1 MDSRNDNF
9 NAAIFQTSL
18 EENKKE
24 ILYISDTFKQARLF
38 LTDLAYDLKEK
49 EIPIL
54 DFDRY
59 RLFLETE
66 YGKIRCI
73 CLTQNDL
80 GAIQTNTVQ
89 YIANRSMLSE
99 KDFHERIGYRIK
111 QNVQK
116 IQNRNQIIKLLSGE
130 MTGSED
136 MEQNNLP
143 KIKMVN
149 IGNDF
154 LKTECYI
161 NDRKLERVVAANFYV
176 STGEIPTFDFEVM
189 GMPDIDVLADV
200 RFSFTPKTVDE
211 AVKVLR
217 NELLKHGD
225 LYNGFLASI
234 KSALK
239 NLDYKKRASGGLD
252 ISEDEYTEISES
264 ILKFIIGEE

>member
-1 MDSRNDNF
+1 MDSKNDNF
-9 NAAIFQTSL
+9 NAAISQTSL
-18 EENKKE
+18 RGNKKE
-24 ILYISDTFKQARLF
+24 ILYISDTFKQAKLF
-38 LTDLAYDLKEK
+38 LSDLAYDLKEM

-59 RLFLETE
+59 RCLLETK

-73 CLTQNDL
+73 SLTQNVL
-80 GAIQTNTVQ
+80 GAVQTNTVQ

-116 IQNRNQIIKLLSGE
+116 IQNRNQIIKLLSGK

-136 MEQNNLP
+136 MEQNILP
-143 KIKMVN
+143 KIKVIN

-154 LKTECYI
+154 LKTEYYI
-161 NDRKLERVVAANFYV
+161 NGQKLEMVKSVDFRVALD
-176 STGEIPTFDFEVM
+176 EIPTFDFEVM
-189 GMPDIDVLADV
+189 GLPDINVLADV

-234 KSALK
+234 QSAIK
-239 NLDYKKRASGGLD
+239 TLDYEKRESGGLD